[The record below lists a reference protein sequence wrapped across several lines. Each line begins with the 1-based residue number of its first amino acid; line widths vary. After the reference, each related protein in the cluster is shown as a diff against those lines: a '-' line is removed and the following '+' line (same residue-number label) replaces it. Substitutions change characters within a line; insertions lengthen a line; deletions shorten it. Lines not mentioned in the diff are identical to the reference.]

1 MKYDIKLTIRR
12 CTEKMP
18 NAKTLAKK
26 QSDVEV
32 LKEKLSKSKLV
43 ILADYRGINVTDIT
57 AIRADLRKENC
68 EYVVAKNSTLK
79 FAVKDTEIADLAQY
93 LEGPTAV
100 TFSYDDYVAPAK
112 VLYDY
117 AKNNDFYQIKAGIM
131 DGKVISAE
139 EVIKL
144 AKLPSREMLLTQLAT
159 VLLANIRNLAVVLDQ
174 ARQKQEENA

>member
-1 MKYDIKLTIRR
+1 
-12 CTEKMP
+12 MP
-18 NAKTLAKK
+18 NAKVLAKK
-26 QSDVEV
+26 QSEAEE
-32 LKEKLSKSKLV
+32 LKSKFEKSKLV
-43 ILADYRGINVTDIT
+43 ILADYRGINVEDIT
-57 AIRADLRKENC
+57 KIRADLRKSES

-79 FAVKDTEIADLAQY
+79 FAVKGTDVEGISEF

-100 TFSYDDYVAPAK
+100 TFSYEDYVTPAK

-117 AKNNDFYQIKAGIM
+117 AKDSEFYKIKAGIM

-144 AKLPSREMLLTQLAT
+144 AKLPSKEMLLTQLAS

-174 ARQKQEENA
+174 VAKKDETAE

>member
-1 MKYDIKLTIRR
+1 
-12 CTEKMP
+12 MP

-26 QSDVEV
+26 QSEVEV
-32 LKEKLSKSKLV
+32 LKEKFSKSKLV
-43 ILADYRGINVTDIT
+43 ILSDYRGINVGDVTQ
-57 AIRADLRKENC
+57 IRADLRGQNC

-100 TFSYDDYVAPAK
+100 TFSYEDYVSPAK

-117 AKNNDFYQIKAGIM
+117 SKKNDFYQIKAGIM

-174 ARQKQEENA
+174 TVKQKQEQN

>member
-1 MKYDIKLTIRR
+1 
-12 CTEKMP
+12 MP
-18 NAKTLAKK
+18 NAKVLAKK
-26 QSDVEV
+26 QSDAEE
-32 LKEKLSKSKLV
+32 LKNKFEKSKLV
-43 ILADYRGINVTDIT
+43 ILADYRGINVEDIT
-57 AIRADLRKENC
+57 KIRADLKKSNS

-79 FAVKDTEIADLAQY
+79 FAVKGSDIEGISEY

-100 TFSYDDYVAPAK
+100 TFSYEDYVTPAK

-117 AKNNDFYQIKAGIM
+117 AKDSEFYKIKAGIM

-144 AKLPSREMLLTQLAT
+144 AKLPSKEMLLTQLAT

-174 ARQKQEENA
+174 VAKKEETAE